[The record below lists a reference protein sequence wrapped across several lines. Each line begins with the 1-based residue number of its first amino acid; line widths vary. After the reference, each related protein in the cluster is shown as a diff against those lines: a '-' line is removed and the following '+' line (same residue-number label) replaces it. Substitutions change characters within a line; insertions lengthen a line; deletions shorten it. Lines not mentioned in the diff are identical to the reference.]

1 MVEKIKLYELPPSPN
16 NIKVRIALNYKK
28 IPFESVPIAFKGYP
42 PSSEDRR
49 EVVKASGQPLT
60 PALVHGDRAIFDSG
74 AILRYLDANF
84 PDTPRLFS
92 NEYATMKEIE
102 KWEWF
107 ARNDC
112 SGPVS
117 IIFGQAM
124 SKNKDN
130 KEIARAAGF
139 FQEMTGK
146 IEHQLERSPFLVG
159 DRLTA
164 ADVTAVPLVNLA
176 TLSPEPGAPDSIQTF
191 FANNF
196 PIGDG
201 RDHTRTWV
209 KKVMEFA

>member
-1 MVEKIKLYELPPSPN
+1 
-16 NIKVRIALNYKK
+16 
-28 IPFESVPIAFKGYP
+28 
-42 PSSEDRR
+42 
-49 EVVKASGQPLT
+49 
-60 PALVHGDRAIFDSG
+60 
-74 AILRYLDANF
+74 
-84 PDTPRLFS
+84 
-92 NEYATMKEIE
+92 MKEIE

-176 TLSPEPGAPDSIQTF
+176 TLSPEPGR
-191 FANNF
+191 F
-196 PIGDG
+196 PCCPFTASLHHLSFI
-201 RDHTRTWV
+201 
-209 KKVMEFA
+209 

>member
-1 MVEKIKLYELPPSPN
+1 MTQRVSSSGKRPTGVYGGGGTGRPPG
-16 NIKVRIALNYKK
+16 
-28 IPFESVPIAFKGYP
+28 FK
-42 PSSEDRR
+42 
-49 EVVKASGQPLT
+49 
-60 PALVHGDRAIFDSG
+60 
-74 AILRYLDANF
+74 
-84 PDTPRLFS
+84 
-92 NEYATMKEIE
+92 
-102 KWEWF
+102 
-107 ARNDC
+107 
-112 SGPVS
+112 
-117 IIFGQAM
+117 
-124 SKNKDN
+124 
-130 KEIARAAGF
+130 AAGF